1 MIEYI
6 IQTPHGTKIYQTNG
20 ETEISHRSIYI
31 VKQLCEKALFS
42 YEGYIK
48 AVKKIISRKYKIPVV
63 IDQFTKLIPTKNT
76 KSYDNVWLNYEA
88 IQNIKKNKDHL
99 EILFHSGK
107 KIYINISFLTI
118 KGQIDDLIRITNSK
132 VKHFHS

>member
-6 IQTPHGTKIYQTNG
+6 IQTPRGTKIYQTDG
-20 ETEISHRSIYI
+20 EIEVSHRSIYI
-31 VKQLCEKALFS
+31 IKQLCEKALFS

-48 AVKKIISRKYKIPVV
+48 AVQKSIHRKYKIPVV
-63 IDQFTKLIPTKNT
+63 IDQFTKLIPTKCT
-76 KSYDNVWLNYEA
+76 KSYDNVWLNYAA
-88 IQNIKKNKDHL
+88 IQNIRKDKERL